1 MRRVEKWSLG
11 YELLRTLA
19 RIVYRATY
27 KNITVTGLENVPLN
41 EPVILA
47 PNHQNALDDP
57 LALNLTN
64 SKFQPVFLARA
75 DIFKNKIIARLLNFL
90 KIGPVYRIRDGKD
103 SLDKNKE
110 VFDNSVR
117 VLANNK
123 ILCLFPEAQHIGM
136 KSMVAHKKAVPRI
149 VFIAARQTNF
159 SLNIKIV
166 PVGINYSHY
175 YNFRRRIVVNFGE
188 PLSSADYYQMYNNE
202 GEVKAS
208 SELRNDLFN
217 AVEKLVV
224 HVPDKQMYDLYEQ
237 GFEIASREACNKL
250 KIKNCDKYFFTSE
263 KFITRKI
270 TEWLDSNEEK
280 ASELLEKASRY
291 KKLKTKLRLTENC
304 IQKGSIGFFSAFF
317 KSIYALLLMLIGLP
331 GAIMHGGVFYLTRY
345 PYRKLIKDKQFYSSV
360 SIGLS
365 IIVYPLWHIALFF
378 ILNAFIDKALLSL
391 AIVLLSVPSGIIAW
405 EAYQKIM
412 CIIKRIKISRLKKGR
427 NQSLKL
433 LLNLRSELSEFY
445 SQRIGEKL

>member
-11 YELLRTLA
+11 YEILRPIA

-27 KNITVTGLENVPLN
+27 KNITVNGIENIPLN

-47 PNHQNALDDP
+47 PNHQNALDD
-57 LALNLTN
+57 ALSLILTN

-75 DIFKNKIIARLLNFL
+75 DIFKNKIIARILNFL

-123 ILCLFPEAQHIGM
+123 ILCLFPEAQHVGM
-136 KSMVAHKKAVPRI
+136 KSMVSHKKAVPRI

-188 PLSSADYYQMYNNE
+188 PLSSANYYQMYNTE

-224 HVPDKQMYDLYEQ
+224 HVPDKKMYDLYEQ

-250 KIKNCDKYFFTSE
+250 KIKNCDKYFFKSE
-263 KFITRKI
+263 KFITGKI
-270 TEWLDSNEEK
+270 TEWAESNEEK
-280 ASELLEKASRY
+280 ASELLSKASKY
-291 KKLKTKLRLTENC
+291 KQLKAKLRLNEK
-304 IQKGSIGFFSAFF
+304 IISKGDIGFFSAFF
-317 KSIYALLLMLIGLP
+317 NSIYALFLMLIGLP
-331 GAIMHGGVFYLTRY
+331 GAVMHGWIFYLTRY

-360 SIGLS
+360 SLGLS
-365 IIVYPLWHIALFF
+365 IVVYPLWFVALFF
-378 ILNAFIDKALLSL
+378 ILNAFIGNPFISL
-391 AIVLLSVPSGIIAW
+391 AIEIISFPSGIIAW
-405 EAYQKIM
+405 EAYQKFIR
-412 CIIKRIKISRLKKGR
+412 IKKRIIFSHHKKEG
-427 NQSLKL
+427 NQSIKS

-445 SQRIGEKL
+445 SQRIGE